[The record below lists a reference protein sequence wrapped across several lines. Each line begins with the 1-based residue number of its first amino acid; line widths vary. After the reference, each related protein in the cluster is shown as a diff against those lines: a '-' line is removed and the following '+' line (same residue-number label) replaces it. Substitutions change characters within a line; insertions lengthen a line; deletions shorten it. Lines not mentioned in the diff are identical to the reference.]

1 MNVTRV
7 PRGGVMA
14 AWLVGM
20 IGVASTTGGCSLLF
34 GADEHQ
40 GGVPDG
46 SVDLGADTG
55 IDAAEA
61 CAEDADRDDDGADA
75 IECGGMDCD
84 DTRDDVYPGA
94 PEICANDVD
103 EACGGAALRELL
115 AVESTVTEHP
125 ARTLFSFDQLDLE
138 ATPFV
143 APISLASTTAGES
156 WFVAASIESDG
167 GNNSAFIIRATGN
180 DPTSFVQISNY
191 IAAPPELS
199 NLVSIAVIRD
209 GNTPADPDMDLIA
222 VRRSPDGNDIAAY
235 YGDIDTSGTDIA
247 ITSLGGI
254 TTTEDVSFRPG
265 GIMTGGAEPPRWVVG
280 EIGAASLPDRLN
292 SCRQGS
298 PATCVEVDSTLA
310 PAESRDPVNAAGS
323 PSGHVFFTTS
333 NGNLAVWDLTSNG
346 ETIVGAA
353 DVISDATTIQGRP
366 AVAQVGVMAGAPNR
380 HHYVL
385 ALRYQVQGG
394 AIRLALVPV
403 VCSRAQTLG
412 TCSLGDRVEV
422 TGTSGTP
429 SGPLAIV
436 GYGAG
441 RFALFFGT
449 RAAAGDALRMLTGSY
464 DVSAPDDPISLGG
477 TRVIEAF
484 PGNSNRL
491 RDVAAAY
498 LERVTQRSVISV
510 MWQDGTS
517 QIALDTTA
525 FSFCQEP

>member
-1 MNVTRV
+1 M
-7 PRGGVMA
+7 
-14 AWLVGM
+14 
-20 IGVASTTGGCSLLF
+20 
-34 GADEHQ
+34 
-40 GGVPDG
+40 
-46 SVDLGADTG
+46 
-55 IDAAEA
+55 
-61 CAEDADRDDDGADA
+61 
-75 IECGGMDCD
+75 
-84 DTRDDVYPGA
+84 
-94 PEICANDVD
+94 
-103 EACGGAALRELL
+103 
-115 AVESTVTEHP
+115 
-125 ARTLFSFDQLDLE
+125 
-138 ATPFV
+138 
-143 APISLASTTAGES
+143 
-156 WFVAASIESDG
+156 
-167 GNNSAFIIRATGN
+167 
-180 DPTSFVQISNY
+180 
-191 IAAPPELS
+191 
-199 NLVSIAVIRD
+199 
-209 GNTPADPDMDLIA
+209 
-222 VRRSPDGNDIAAY
+222 
-235 YGDIDTSGTDIA
+235 
-247 ITSLGGI
+247 
-254 TTTEDVSFRPG
+254 
-265 GIMTGGAEPPRWVVG
+265 
-280 EIGAASLPDRLN
+280 
-292 SCRQGS
+292 
-298 PATCVEVDSTLA
+298 
-310 PAESRDPVNAAGS
+310 NAAGS

-403 VCSRAQTLG
+403 VCSRGQTLG

-498 LERVTQRSVISV
+498 LERVTERSVISV